1 MLNSSRSKRL
11 GTFCTLLGIRLPLYT
26 CSEGRDLLNTLM
38 GSVSSATA
46 LAGLL
51 RDRLAEVEGYQ
62 GRLTTCRLI
71 TSLDQI
77 LNHAGCAQ

>member
-1 MLNSSRSKRL
+1 MLNSSNSKRPD
-11 GTFCTLLGIRLPLYT
+11 TSCTLLGIVLPLLT
-26 CSEGRDLLNTLM
+26 CSEGRDLLDTLM
-38 GSVSSATA
+38 GNVFAVTA
-46 LAGLL
+46 LSGLL
-51 RDRLAEVEGYQ
+51 RDRLVEVEGYQ

>member
-11 GTFCTLLGIRLPLYT
+11 GTFCTLLGISLPLYA

-38 GSVSSATA
+38 GSVFAATA
-46 LAGLL
+46 LSGLL
-51 RDRLAEVEGYQ
+51 RDRLAEIAGYR

-71 TSLDQI
+71 TSLDRI
-77 LNHAGCAQ
+77 LNHAG

>member
-1 MLNSSRSKRL
+1 MLNSSRSRRP

-26 CSEGRDLLNTLM
+26 CSEGRDLLNILK
-38 GSVSSATA
+38 GNVFSATA
-46 LAGLL
+46 LSGLL
-51 RDRLAEVEGYQ
+51 RDRPVEVREYQ

-77 LNHAGCAQ
+77 LVHAG